1 MGGEVIDITFDP
13 AIHAYSIDGIRVP
26 SVTQCLKACGFI
38 EERGDEYAM
47 KRGEYVHEATAL
59 DDMGR
64 LDEST
69 LDPVI
74 LPYVQAWRKF
84 RKDSGFKPVKIEWI
98 VGHPVYRYA
107 GKLDREGEMQNDN
120 WILDIKTGGEADW
133 HPLQTALYA
142 VAAEYMDGDVT
153 IKRAAVYLRDNGSYS
168 DVTIKRAAVYL
179 RDNGTY
185 VLDTDNHKNPA
196 DRADGLAAV
205 RICHRKGGWK

>member
-1 MGGEVIDITFDP
+1 MEITFDP
-13 AIHAYSIDGIRVP
+13 AIHAYSIYGIRVP

-59 DDMGR
+59 DDAGK
-64 LDEST
+64 LDESS

-74 LPYVQAWRKF
+74 LPYVQAWRRF
-84 RKDSGFKPVKIEWI
+84 RKDSGFLPLKIECR

-107 GKLDREGEMQNDN
+107 GTLDRIGEMPDDGQ
-120 WILDIKTGGEADW
+120 WVLDIKTGSPADW

-153 IKRAAVYLRDNGSYS
+153 LKRAAVYLRDNGSYS

-179 RDNGTY
+179 RDSGTY
-185 VLDTDNHKNPA
+185 ALDTDNHSNPA
-196 DRADGLAAV
+196 DRADGLATV

>member
-1 MGGEVIDITFDP
+1 VNITFDP
-13 AIHAYSIDGIRVP
+13 ANHEYRIDGIRVP

-38 EERGDEYAM
+38 DERGDEYAM

-59 DDMGR
+59 DDNGR
-64 LDEST
+64 LDESS

-74 LPYVQAWRKF
+74 LPYVQAWRRF
-84 RKDSGFKPVKIEWI
+84 RKDSGFKPIKIEWI

-107 GKLDREGEMQNDN
+107 GKLDRVGDMHDFQ
-120 WILDIKTGGEADW
+120 WVLDMKTGGEADW

-142 VAAEYMDGDVT
+142 VASEIMGGK
-153 IKRAAVYLRDNGSYS
+153 IGELKRGAVYLRDNGSYS
-168 DVTIKRAAVYL
+168 FAE
-179 RDNGTY
+179 
-185 VLDTDNHKNPA
+185 HSNPA